1 MKFIRVK
8 SLWPEKEPF
17 YLERPDTGEEYIF
30 LHFLSSAEVWLNG
43 RWNPVE
49 AGACIFYD
57 THSLQRFRTKENRLL
72 HDWFHAEGDCKA
84 VMEKYRLSF
93 NRIYY
98 PARDGQITRL
108 IQEIELEMLSQ
119 DPFFEDICALKAEE
133 LFAHLARFLCP
144 PEHERGIP
152 ADIKQRFAELRSRIH
167 QTFEQ
172 DWTIETMAREIN
184 LSPSRFYSL
193 YKQIFGITPKHDL
206 QTLRIDHAKTLL
218 LQNRYTV
225 EQVAEMTGYH
235 NPYHF
240 IRQFKQFMGITPGK
254 YAKS

>member
-8 SLWPEKEPF
+8 SLWPEKEHF

-30 LHFLSSAEVWLNG
+30 LHFLSPAEVWLDG

-49 AGACIFYD
+49 TGACIFYD
-57 THSLQRFRTKENRLL
+57 AHSLQRFRTKENRLL
-72 HDWFHAEGDCKA
+72 HDWFHAEGDCRA
-84 VMEKYRLSF
+84 VMKKYKLSF
-93 NRIYY
+93 NQLYY
-98 PARDGQITRL
+98 PAHDERITRL
-108 IQEIELEMLSQ
+108 IQEIELEMLSRK
-119 DPFFEDICALKAEE
+119 PFFEDICALKAEE

-144 PEHERGIP
+144 PEHRV
-152 ADIKQRFAELRSRIH
+152 AVQHDIRQRFVELRSRIH

-172 DWTIETMAREIN
+172 DWTVEKMALEIS

-193 YKQIFGITPKHDL
+193 YKQIFDLTPKHDL
-206 QTLRIDHAKTLL
+206 QITRIEHAKILL
-218 LQNRYTV
+218 MQNRYTV
-225 EQVAEMTGYH
+225 EQIAEMAGYR

-240 IRQFKQFMGITPGK
+240 IRQFKQFTGVTPGK